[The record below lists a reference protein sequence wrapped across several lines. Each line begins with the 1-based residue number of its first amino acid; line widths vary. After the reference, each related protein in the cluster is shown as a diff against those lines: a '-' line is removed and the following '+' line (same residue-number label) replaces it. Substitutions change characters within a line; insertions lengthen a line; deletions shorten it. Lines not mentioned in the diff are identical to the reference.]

1 MLLIVCNCHGLIVS
15 SIVVLYG
22 IVCFQCDPQFC
33 FSEYVLINVVS
44 LPVYVKV
51 THLCVALSLCLS
63 DVVVGCLW
71 VGFFCVYEWGIHCLV

>member
-1 MLLIVCNCHGLIVS
+1 
-15 SIVVLYG
+15 
-22 IVCFQCDPQFC
+22 
-33 FSEYVLINVVS
+33 VVS

-51 THLCVALSLCLS
+51 THLCVALFLCLS